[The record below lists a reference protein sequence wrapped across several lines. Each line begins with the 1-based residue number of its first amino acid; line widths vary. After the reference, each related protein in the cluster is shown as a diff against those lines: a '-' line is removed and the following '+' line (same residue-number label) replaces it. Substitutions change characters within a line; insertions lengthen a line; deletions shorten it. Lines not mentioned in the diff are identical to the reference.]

1 MTRNHRTMLA
11 AALLGCMLLGPATEA
26 RAGQPLVLDDLIA
39 EAKRQNP
46 EIQAARD
53 RALAMASIPKQ
64 VSALDDP
71 TLSWEAWNIPDSLRV
86 NRADNNIF
94 RVAQKLPFP
103 GKRRL
108 AGDVAT
114 YEAERESY
122 DAASVELQVITEV
135 KVAYA
140 TLWEA
145 HERLAILRR
154 EQELVQRFARI
165 AEQRYATGGATQA
178 DLLRA
183 QGELSHV
190 ATDLALEPLNV
201 ESARAELNTLLGRRP
216 DEPLGE
222 PAPMPVPRL
231 DLTPQALAD
240 LALGNRPDLAAQ
252 SSTIAREESAE
263 ELAHKSYYPDF
274 EVSVGRFVNYG
285 ASDGFGAMAS
295 VTLPFANLGKYDAG
309 VAEARAR
316 LVGARGAQ
324 ASRGQGAPRGAADV
338 PEGPRGAAAL
348 RAARRHAPAAERRG
362 DARRGGRV
370 RDRHARL
377 PRRGRHAAPH
387 ECRAPRARD
396 GAGRLRARARRARAR
411 GRRGAATQA
420 GRSAEGEGSW
430 LDASCRC

>member
-1 MTRNHRTMLA
+1 MTRNHRVVLA
-11 AALLGCMLLGPATEA
+11 VAAFFAALLAVATQA
-26 RAGQPLVLDDLIA
+26 RAGQQLVLDDLIA

-71 TLSWEAWNIPDSLRV
+71 TVSWEAWNIPDSVRV
-86 NRADNNIF
+86 DRADNNIF

-114 YEAERESY
+114 YEAERESH
-122 DAASVELQVITEV
+122 DAAGVELQVVAEV
-135 KVAYA
+135 KAAYA

-216 DEPLGE
+216 DEPLAD
-222 PAPMPVPRL
+222 PAPLPVPRL
-231 DLTPQALAD
+231 DLTPRALAD
-240 LALGNRPDLAAQ
+240 LALENRPDLAAQ

-263 ELAHKSYYPDF
+263 ELAHRNYYPDF

-285 ASDGFGAMAS
+285 ANDGFGAMAS

-309 VAEARAR
+309 VDEARAR
-316 LVGARGAQ
+316 VSSARAERKRLEDKVRREVQQTYLKARAALLRYELLLGTHLPQSDEAMRVAEGAYETGTLGFLDVVDTLRRLNAVHLEHAAAQ
-324 ASRGQGAPRGAADV
+324 ADF
-338 PEGPRGAAAL
+338 E
-348 RAARRHAPAAERRG
+348 
-362 DARRGGRV
+362 
-370 RDRHARL
+370 
-377 PRRGRHAAPH
+377 
-387 ECRAPRARD
+387 
-396 GAGRLRARARRARAR
+396 RARAQLERVVGEELPHGPA
-411 GRRGAATQA
+411 GAP
-420 GRSAEGEGSW
+420 AEKAHG
-430 LDASCRC
+430 

>member
-1 MTRNHRTMLA
+1 MTRDARTVLA
-11 AALLGCMLLGPATEA
+11 ATLLGAAVLLAATRV
-26 RAGQPLVLDDLIA
+26 RAGQLVLDDLVA
-39 EAKRQNP
+39 EARRQNP

-53 RALAMASIPKQ
+53 RALAMASVPRQ
-64 VSALDDP
+64 ASALDDP
-71 TLSWEAWNIPDSLRV
+71 TVSWEAWNIPDSLRV
-86 NRADNNIF
+86 DRADNNIF

-114 YEAERESY
+114 YDAEREAH
-122 DAASVELQVITEV
+122 DAASVELQVVTEV

-165 AEQRYATGGATQA
+165 AEQRYASGGATQA

-190 ATDLALEPLNV
+190 ATDLAVEPLNL
-201 ESARAELNTLLGRRP
+201 ESVRAELNALLGRRP

-222 PAPMPVPRL
+222 PEPLPVPRL
-231 DLTPQALAD
+231 DTTPQTLAD
-240 LALGNRPDLAAQ
+240 AALENRPDLAAQ
-252 SSTIAREESAE
+252 SSAIAREESAE

-285 ASDGFGAMAS
+285 ANDGFGAMAS
-295 VTLPFANLGKYDAG
+295 ITLPFANLEKYDAG

-316 LVGARGAQ
+316 VSSAR
-324 ASRGQGAPRGAADV
+324 
-338 PEGPRGAAAL
+338 
-348 RAARRHAPAAERRG
+348 AERKRLE
-362 DARRGGRV
+362 DQVRRQV
-370 RDRHARL
+370 QQTY
-377 PRRGRHAAPH
+377 
-387 ECRAPRARD
+387 
-396 GAGRLRARARRARAR
+396 LRARAALLRYELLVGTHLPQSDEALRVAEGAYETGTLGFLDVVDTLRRMNAVHLEHATAQADFERARAELER
-411 GRRGAATQA
+411 VVGEELPRLPAPA
-420 GRSAEGEGSW
+420 GRKAHG
-430 LDASCRC
+430 